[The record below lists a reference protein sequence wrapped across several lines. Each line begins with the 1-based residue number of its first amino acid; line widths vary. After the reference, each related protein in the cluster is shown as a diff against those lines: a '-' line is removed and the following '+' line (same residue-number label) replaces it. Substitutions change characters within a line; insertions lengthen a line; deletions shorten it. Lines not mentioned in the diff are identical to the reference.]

1 MFKAHY
7 KLQGRLITE
16 EATVDVYNSTVQVNN
31 STLHPDQVNWDAPV
45 SGTVYGTLLNYK
57 GTLAALGDSVNES
70 PYKAP
75 PKAPILYI
83 KPANTVIG
91 YGTAIPLPTS
101 IEQLEIGATL
111 GIVIGQTATNV
122 KKEHALDYVVGY
134 TIANDVTVP
143 HESLFRPAV
152 KHRARDGFC
161 PIGPWVL
168 EKAAIT
174 NPDNLAVC
182 VYINGELVQKN
193 TTSNLIRGISELI
206 ADVTEFMTLYAGD
219 VLLVGVPENPPLAK
233 AGDKIRIEIDHVGF
247 LENVIVRE
255 NEIFS
260 GGDVQ

>member
-1 MFKAHY
+1 LFKAQY
-7 KLQGRLITE
+7 KLQGHLFSE
-16 EATVDVYNSTVQVNN
+16 ECTVDIPNSSVRINN
-31 STLHPDQVNWDAPV
+31 STLHPDQVKWDAPV

-57 GTLAALGDSVNES
+57 GTLAALGDLVNES

-91 YGTAIPLPTS
+91 YGTAIPLPAS

-122 KKEHALDYVVGY
+122 KKEFALDYVGGY
-134 TIANDVTVP
+134 TIANDITVP
-143 HESLFRPAV
+143 HESLFRPSV

-174 NPDNLAVC
+174 NPDHLAVC

-193 TTSNLIRGISELI
+193 STSNFIRGISELI

-247 LENVIVRE
+247 LENVIVPE

-260 GGDVQ
+260 RGDVQ